1 MCGVPGE
8 AFVFNE
14 FYIESPTGYSY
25 FDFTTEPGGN
35 SLDFSDS
42 QFSMT
47 PLTNVKLYARNAEME
62 P

>member
-35 SLDFSDS
+35 SLGVYFMNS
-42 QFSMT
+42 
-47 PLTNVKLYARNAEME
+47 AEIR
-62 P
+62 